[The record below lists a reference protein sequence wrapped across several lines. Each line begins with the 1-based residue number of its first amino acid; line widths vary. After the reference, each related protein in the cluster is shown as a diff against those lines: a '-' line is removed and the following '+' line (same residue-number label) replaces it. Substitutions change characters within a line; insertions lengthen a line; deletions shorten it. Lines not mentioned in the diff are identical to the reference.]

1 MSVGM
6 IQYIIKRLLAAI
18 LSMFLLVTATFFLMH
33 AVPGSPF
40 NPGEQKNIP
49 PEILAQIR
57 SKYGLDDPPFKQYV
71 SYMGKLL
78 QGDLGVSF
86 KKQNYSVNEL
96 VMSGFPASAKIGIWA
111 IIVALAIGLPL
122 GIISAL
128 KRGGWMDWFSMILAT
143 IGIAVPTFII
153 AMLLLYIF
161 AMRLGWLPV
170 FGWGTWKHMVIPVAC
185 LSLSPIAYITRL
197 MRSSMLEVSR
207 QDYIRT
213 ARAKGVGEFMV
224 IGKHAVR
231 NAILPVVTYLGPLV
245 AGLLT
250 GSFVIERLFMI
261 PGLGRY
267 FVTAVSD
274 RDYSVILGLTIFYGG
289 FLMICILLVDIAYA
303 IIDPRVRFTE

>member
-1 MSVGM
+1 M

-96 VMSGFPASAKIGIWA
+96 VMGGFPASAKIGIWA